1 MAIGG
6 AITCIKFIIATQTF
20 RLQAGLWD
28 LINNLLSLHLDWQS
42 WFGTFLMQ
50 DVLGPDGHFDF
61 NDIMRMLRTPI
72 YVVQGPFESFQDTSP
87 FIFVNYRMDKIFDL
101 TQQIV
106 KDTGLVIEVKLWRPG
121 DPQPD
126 SLTKMIF
133 PLTVPTIV
141 VDVKDR
147 LGIVGPTG
155 TFLDGILRTLVDL
168 EDTIFGEVLE
178 PFLNPDGLPVPEGFN
193 IAPRLGLNWVP
204 PWAVFMADHPEG
216 GVKGEL
222 AHHHPLAWRTIVG
235 GKSPKWLNDLMNAFF
250 SFAIDMITFII
261 GITGIPTNLLD
272 GLFNDVLLAFSLA
285 DNMKRRVKL
294 GPYGYPEWFAPTG
307 HSPYNIDGV
316 FAMKREQW
324 NTRGYISGIV
334 TFENGYPYEVGRDL
348 FVGGMASIVRRG
360 KVYTDFVENVI
371 ITDNRKNLVV
381 EVQVGDGVAEEHT
394 SVKTYRNIVKIMEA
408 INIITLSSQ

>member
-147 LGIVGPTG
+147 LGIV
-155 TFLDGILRTLVDL
+155 
-168 EDTIFGEVLE
+168 
-178 PFLNPDGLPVPEGFN
+178 
-193 IAPRLGLNWVP
+193 
-204 PWAVFMADHPEG
+204 
-216 GVKGEL
+216 
-222 AHHHPLAWRTIVG
+222 
-235 GKSPKWLNDLMNAFF
+235 
-250 SFAIDMITFII
+250 
-261 GITGIPTNLLD
+261 
-272 GLFNDVLLAFSLA
+272 
-285 DNMKRRVKL
+285 
-294 GPYGYPEWFAPTG
+294 
-307 HSPYNIDGV
+307 
-316 FAMKREQW
+316 
-324 NTRGYISGIV
+324 
-334 TFENGYPYEVGRDL
+334 
-348 FVGGMASIVRRG
+348 
-360 KVYTDFVENVI
+360 
-371 ITDNRKNLVV
+371 
-381 EVQVGDGVAEEHT
+381 
-394 SVKTYRNIVKIMEA
+394 
-408 INIITLSSQ
+408 